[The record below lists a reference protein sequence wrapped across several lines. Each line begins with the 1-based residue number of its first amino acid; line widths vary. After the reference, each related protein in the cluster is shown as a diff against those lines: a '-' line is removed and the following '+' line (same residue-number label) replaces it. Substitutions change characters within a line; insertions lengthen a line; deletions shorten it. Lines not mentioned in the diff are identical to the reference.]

1 MARGGDRRRTPALPR
16 PPPPAPPRQPGSSL
30 GAQLCLRGL
39 EQCLRP
45 GSRAGGCAGGCAG
58 EEGRQSQTCKG
69 RAVRLCCVCAHSRPM
84 STHARPSHTCLF
96 TCSPILHTA
105 HMLSHTQITHSHV
118 LSHNTHTQQSHTHI
132 YGGSHAHTRSGP
144 TSDGDGGRI
153 RKTLTRGR
161 NTRRHRDRDKE
172 VADRLT
178 PSERNTAMGSKE
190 VAAVTTESAQGR
202 WHPSPA
208 LCRSHWNRS
217 GPSCSGPPL

>member
-1 MARGGDRRRTPALPR
+1 MARGGDRRRTPVLPR

-69 RAVRLCCVCAHSRPM
+69 RAVRPCCVCAHSRSA

-96 TCSPILHTA
+96 TCSPTHCSHAQPHTD
-105 HMLSHTQITHSHV
+105 HTLTCPLTQ
-118 LSHNTHTQQSHTHI
+118 HTQQSHTHI

-161 NTRRHRDRDKE
+161 NARRHRDRDKE